1 MTAYIS
7 SDAILRRSG
16 LRGRAVRIPRF
27 QINRDFALA
36 FLAVGVVTA
45 SLGLVYGLGILNYLI
60 VGFRVG
66 AIYVLGATGLTL
78 VYSVRK
84 FANFAHGDIMT
95 FGAYMA
101 YLVNVGWRFQILW
114 GLGLAVVLAA
124 AVGIIMELAVFRKL
138 ANRGPVQNLVASI
151 GVTLILQNVVKVW
164 FGTEIHTY
172 NLLPVQDVP
181 LIRLSATQVVSINL
195 LRDLLPIGVSLFLIV
210 GLHLLLTRTTL
221 GKAMRAT
228 SDNPDLARASG
239 ISTRNVILW
248 TWAISGGM
256 AAVAGVLLA
265 LVTDVRTSLGFDVL
279 LFLFASAI
287 IGGIG
292 SAYGAMVGGFL
303 VGIAQQLGV
312 AFLAWLGRPEV
323 LDIDQATAYSP
334 VVAFVIM
341 IVVLIL
347 RPEGLGSGRVTG
359 MGRVGTRFPLLRL
372 LRRSGSE

>member
-1 MTAYIS
+1 MS
-7 SDAILRRSG
+7 
-16 LRGRAVRIPRF
+16 IPRLR
-27 QINRDFALA
+27 INRDFALA
-36 FLAVGVVTA
+36 FLVVIFVTVA
-45 SLGLVYGLGILNYLI
+45 LGLVYGLGILNYLI
-60 VGFRVG
+60 TGFRVG

-95 FGAYMA
+95 FGAYIA
-101 YLVNVGWRFQILW
+101 YLVNVGWRMNILW

-124 AVGIIMELAVFRKL
+124 LVGVVMELLVFRKL

-151 GVTLILQNVVKVW
+151 GITLILQNAVKAA

-172 NLLPVQDVP
+172 NVLPVQDVP
-181 LIRLSATQVVSINL
+181 LLRLTPTQFVSINL
-195 LRDLLPIGVSLFLIV
+195 LRDVLPISVSLVLIV
-210 GLHLLLTRTTL
+210 ALHLLLTRTTL

-239 ISTRNVILW
+239 INTRNVILW

-256 AAVAGVLLA
+256 AAVAGLLLA
-265 LVTDVRTSLGFDVL
+265 VVTDVRTSLGFDVL
-279 LFLFASAI
+279 LFLFAAAI

-312 AFLAWLGRPEV
+312 AFLAWLGRPDV
-323 LDIDQATAYSP
+323 LRIDQATAYSP

-359 MGRVGTRFPLLRL
+359 MGRGGARFALLRV
-372 LRRSGSE
+372 LRRRAPE

>member
-1 MTAYIS
+1 MS
-7 SDAILRRSG
+7 
-16 LRGRAVRIPRF
+16 IPRLR
-27 QINRDFALA
+27 INRDYALA
-36 FLAVGVVTA
+36 FLAVGAVTA
-45 SLGLVYGLGILNYLI
+45 ALGGVYGLGILSYLI

-101 YLVNVGWRFQILW
+101 YLVNVGWRMNILW
-114 GLGLAVVLAA
+114 GFGFAVVLAA
-124 AVGIIMELAVFRKL
+124 LAGIAMEILVFRRL

-151 GVTLILQNVVKVW
+151 GVTLVLQNAVKVA

-172 NLLPVQDVP
+172 NLLPVQDIP
-181 LIRLSATQVVSINL
+181 LLRLSPTQFVSINL
-195 LRDLLPIGVSLFLIV
+195 VRDVLPIVVSLALIV
-210 GLHLLLTRTTL
+210 ALHLLLTRTTL

-239 ISTRNVILW
+239 IKTRNVILW

-256 AAVAGVLLA
+256 AAVAGALLA
-265 LVTDVRTSLGFDVL
+265 IVTDVRTSLGFDVL

-323 LDIDQATAYSP
+323 LHIDQATAYSP

-347 RPEGLGSGRVTG
+347 RPEGLGGGRVTG
-359 MGRVGTRFPLLRL
+359 MGRGGWRSSLARF
-372 LRRSGSE
+372 LRRSEPE